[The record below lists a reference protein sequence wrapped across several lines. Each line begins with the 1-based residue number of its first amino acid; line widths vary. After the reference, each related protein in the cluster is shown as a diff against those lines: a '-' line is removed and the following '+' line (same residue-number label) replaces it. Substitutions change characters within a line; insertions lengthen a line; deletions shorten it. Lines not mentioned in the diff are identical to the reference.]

1 MKSGNLIF
9 LEPSGPLQ
17 ACNGTA
23 LLCME
28 NIFGELQAY
37 NSLGEGRKKNN
48 TREMESNLDKPSDGR
63 SRKENEDIDITRM
76 PNAEDTTPKT
86 VTGHP
91 VLVKEDDT

>member
-1 MKSGNLIF
+1 
-9 LEPSGPLQ
+9 
-17 ACNGTA
+17 
-23 LLCME
+23 ME